1 MIYFAT
7 YIIGLVI
14 GFFAGFIYTNFLKAN
29 EEEYISLTPKG
40 QVYLDNLNNR
50 DSTKQ
55 P

>member
-14 GFFAGFIYTNFLKAN
+14 GLSSGFFAGFIYTNFLKAN

-40 QVYLDNLNNR
+40 
-50 DSTKQ
+50 
-55 P
+55 